1 LINNQLRSKR
11 RFTVNYFNRPAERF
25 EVEWQERFR
34 NLQALICELVLKN
47 EQLRMALASIT
58 VITHEEARERDG

>member
-1 LINNQLRSKR
+1 M
-11 RFTVNYFNRPAERF
+11 NYFNRPAERF